1 MQPTAQCEKWLKVA
15 ANLRVD
21 RKDNIAPHKPLLLLV
36 VAELAEQGKLEPILP
51 LTGELVFRFLAFW
64 TVVANRR
71 SQKPNIRLPFYHM
84 RSDGCWTPL
93 NENGEPTL
101 ERMHAAAVRFDE
113 SFLAFLHDAAFRKQL
128 RRVLIARYFTDP
140 AERAAL
146 YDLVSLPV
154 PPDDVVKA
162 DAKLYAE
169 SRERGREAR
178 FRLTVVPAYNYT
190 CALTG
195 YRCVTAD
202 AGSIVDAAHI
212 HQFADSRNNHPQN
225 GLALSKN
232 AHWMFD
238 AGLWSMDDDYRVIVA
253 KDRFDEAGNEA
264 CLLNRFAG
272 RRVALP
278 SKRDFWP
285 DRTHLAW
292 HRQHRFAAQTSVT
305 LNRLAT
311 KLTAGLALR
320 PSLS

>member
-1 MQPTAQCEKWLKVA
+1 MQQTDQCEKWLSVA

-64 TVVANRR
+64 TVVADRR

-84 RSDGCWTPL
+84 RSDGCWIPL

-101 ERMHAAAVRFDE
+101 ERMRVAAARFDE
-113 SFLAFLHDAAFRKQL
+113 TFVACLHDPAFRKQL
-128 RRVLIARYFTDP
+128 RHVLIARYFAD
-140 AERAAL
+140 AGERAAL
-146 YDLVSLPV
+146 YDLVGLPV
-154 PPDDVVKA
+154 PPDDVVQA
-162 DAKLYAE
+162 DAKLYEE

-225 GLALSKN
+225 GLALCKN

-238 AGLWSMDDDYRVIVA
+238 QGLWSLTDDYNVIVA
-253 KDRFDEAGNEA
+253 NTRFHESGADA
-264 CLLNRFAG
+264 LLLTRMTG
-272 RRVALP
+272 TRIHLP
-278 SKRDFWP
+278 SDKAYWP
-285 DRTHLAW
+285 DIIHLSW
-292 HRQHRFAAQTSVT
+292 HRTKKLYNDETQSTS
-305 LNRLAT
+305 
-311 KLTAGLALR
+311 
-320 PSLS
+320 P

>member
-1 MQPTAQCEKWLKVA
+1 MQRTDQCEKWLKVA

-84 RSDGCWTPL
+84 RSDGCWIPL
-93 NENGEPTL
+93 NADGDPTL
-101 ERMHAAAVRFDE
+101 ERTRVAAARFDE
-113 SFLAFLHDAAFRKQL
+113 SFIACLHDAAFRKEL

-146 YDLVSLPV
+146 YDLVGLPV
-154 PPDDVVKA
+154 PPDDVVRA

-238 AGLWSMDDDYRVIVA
+238 AGLWSLDDNYRVIVA
-253 KDRFDEAGNEA
+253 KDRFDEAGEDA
-264 CLLNRFAG
+264 FLLKRFAG
-272 RRVALP
+272 RRVGLP
-278 SKRDFWP
+278 SKRAFCP
-285 DRTHLAW
+285 DQAHVTW
-292 HRQHRFAAQTSVT
+292 HRMHRFCERTATT
-305 LNRLAT
+305 LSRDDSAET
-311 KLTAGLALR
+311 RGLAKQPESR
-320 PSLS
+320 